1 MDESYRPVKLEKIV
15 IGYYC
20 SQKTSDYLFDLNL
33 SYKLNDVIQK
43 YSDSKPTL
51 IVIFIYFIFQVKII
65 LIN

>member
-1 MDESYRPVKLEKIV
+1 MNESYRPVKLEKIV

-33 SYKLNDVIQK
+33 SYKLSDVIQK

-51 IVIFIYFIFQVKII
+51 IVI
-65 LIN
+65 L